1 MGKNSFLR
9 RNWRT
14 VVTIATIVALVALLI
29 AIREQIVETFQN
41 LGKVNVAVLL
51 LIIPFTLIGY
61 HAQTKMYQGL
71 FGLLGNK
78 LKYGFL
84 FKAALELNFIN
95 TVFPSGGV
103 SGISYFGVRLR
114 GQDITATKASFVQI
128 MKLMLTFASF
138 EVLLIFG
145 LLFLAAGGQAN
156 DLVVLV
162 AGSISTLL
170 VVGTVGFLAILRS
183 ERRIHVT
190 FSFITKALN
199 KLIHIFRRRTPETIS
214 TARAEGIVR
223 DLHSNYK
230 LLESNYK
237 KLYRPFVW
245 ALVLNT
251 SAILSIYTVYVAF
264 DAWVNIGA
272 IILGYSVANFAGLVS
287 VLPGGVGI
295 YEALMTGVLAAAGI
309 PAALSLP
316 VTVMYRV
323 LSTAIQVPPGYF
335 LYHRAVNRNQVEE
348 ENFRN
353 EHE

>member
-14 VVTIATIVALVALLI
+14 IVTVATIVALMALLI
-29 AIREQIVETFQN
+29 AIREQIVATFDN
-41 LGKVNVAVLL
+41 LGKVHTWLLL
-51 LIIPFTLIGY
+51 LIIPLTLLGY

-78 LKYGFL
+78 LQYGFL
-84 FKAALELNFIN
+84 FKASLELNFIN

-114 GQDITATKASFVQI
+114 GQDITGTRASLVQI
-128 MKLMLTFASF
+128 MKLLLVFASF
-138 EVLLIFG
+138 EVLLIIG
-145 LLFLAAGGQAN
+145 LLFMAVGGQAN
-156 DLVVLV
+156 DLVILV

-190 FSFITKALN
+190 FSFLTMALN
-199 KLIHIFRRRTPETIS
+199 KLIHIFRRNTPETIS

-223 DLHSNYK
+223 DLHLNYK
-230 LLESNYK
+230 MIESNYK
-237 KLYRPFVW
+237 QLQGPFFW
-245 ALVLNT
+245 ALVLNI
-251 SAILSIYTVYVAF
+251 SAILSIYMVYIAF

-272 IILGYSVANFAGLVS
+272 LILAYSVANFAGLVS

-323 LSTAIQVPPGYF
+323 LSTVIQVPPGYV
-335 LYHRAVNRNQVEE
+335 LYHRAVNRNKAEE
-348 ENFRN
+348 DNIRN